1 MDSNYTS
8 PSTGEPCTVNQYLAE
23 VVCTRKAKK
32 EGNDLAFKFWNKK
45 QKTNYQATIV
55 AVGKLVKEFG
65 EKEVASY
72 FLKDG
77 SHIYSVGWYT
87 PHAWIKECLVQ
98 YSKKYRLQKETQ
110 AILLESSEKN
120 TEVNTC
126 EDTNILL
133 PKPKKKKTLFEALNG
148 KEERI

>member
-1 MDSNYTS
+1 MENNYTS
-8 PSTGEPCTVNQYLAE
+8 PSTGELCTVNQYLAE
-23 VVCTRKAKK
+23 IVCTRKAKR

-77 SHIYSVGWYT
+77 SNIYSVGWYT
-87 PHAWIKECLVQ
+87 PHAWIKECLVE
-98 YSKKYRLQKETQ
+98 YVKKYRAQKEYE
-110 AILLESSEKN
+110 ISFKKEEPEEP
-120 TEVNTC
+120 TEEQIEIT
-126 EDTNILL
+126 L
-133 PKPKKKKTLFEALNG
+133 PKPKKKKTLFGVLNG
-148 KEERI
+148 EEKRV